1 MIKVFFPF
9 ILILSICDYL
19 RFAGLIQAILEVW
32 YLTSR
37 MPKNFLQIQRQE
49 KTHMMVSPLL

>member
-1 MIKVFFPF
+1 MYKVFFPF
-9 ILILSICDYL
+9 ILILCYYL
-19 RFAGLIQAILEVW
+19 RFADLIQAILEVW

-37 MPKNFLQIQRQE
+37 MPKNFLRIQRKA